1 MGILTSSLRSS
12 NQWLLA
18 LHTAARAACSA
29 GHGAVGARLEAL
41 EAAQEAQASGAQL
54 EELLRK
60 DLGRLMVSWP
70 QCFGIWVGFV
80 NIDIDSFDLFR

>member
-1 MGILTSSLRSS
+1 VSLGILTSSLRSS

-60 DLGRLMVSWP
+60 DLGRLM
-70 QCFGIWVGFV
+70 
-80 NIDIDSFDLFR
+80 